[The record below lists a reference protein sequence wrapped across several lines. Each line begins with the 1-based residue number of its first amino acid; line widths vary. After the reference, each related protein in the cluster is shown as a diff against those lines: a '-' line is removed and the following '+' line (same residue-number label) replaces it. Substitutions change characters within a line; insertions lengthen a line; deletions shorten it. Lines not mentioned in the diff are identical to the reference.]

1 MCGPALFLYGFLF
14 NSVRGRINAQLR
26 RARAK
31 ARGAPV
37 WTPPQ
42 DLLWIVAL
50 SAGTVMRRRCRFL
63 CCTNGI
69 GRPMCPNSMQSRAMF
84 GSDASSKG
92 HERCAR

>member
-37 WTPPQ
+37 WTPTARSFVDRCTVRRHCNAAQ
-42 DLLWIVAL
+42 VSLLMLYEWHRKTYV
-50 SAGTVMRRRCRFL
+50 S
-63 CCTNGI
+63 
-69 GRPMCPNSMQSRAMF
+69 
-84 GSDASSKG
+84 
-92 HERCAR
+92 